1 MTSKINI
8 LTNAGLK
15 KIDAKVLLFIF
26 SNPVTVSRKIER
38 ELILRQPEVS
48 NTMKRFV
55 INGWV
60 TASKTKIPGKI
71 GRPETLYTMSKPK
84 ADIINELI
92 TQLEYKLVAMQQVL
106 SQLRKLEIIEQR

>member
-1 MTSKINI
+1 MTSKTNI
-8 LTNAGLK
+8 LINTGLK
-15 KIDAKVLLFIF
+15 PIDAKVLLFIF

-60 TASKTKIPGKI
+60 TPSKTKIPGKI
-71 GRPETLYTMSKPK
+71 GRPETLYTLSKPK

-92 TQLEYKLVAMQQVL
+92 AQLEHKTASMQQVL
-106 SQLRKLEIIEQR
+106 FQLKEMEVN